1 MKTHLA
7 IAALTLVMASCSPT
21 TEDKMSP
28 IKVEIIR
35 TDTGYQ
41 LLRGGEPYE
50 IRGAGMGVD
59 DIERFASRGGN
70 SIRTWDTTGEY
81 QHTRALL
88 DAAQEHGITVALGL
102 PMRAERHGFD
112 YNDTEA
118 VAAQLELIRGEVL
131 KYRNHPALLAWL
143 IGNEL
148 NHSYNNPAVYDAV
161 NDVAAMIHELD
172 PFHPATSTMSG
183 RHADV
188 IAEIAARAPEL
199 DFLSFQVYGS
209 LFGLP
214 QFLEDNDIDRPF
226 MVTEWG
232 TIGYWEMEKTAWGV
246 PVEIDSSE
254 KAGVFSRAYREIL
267 TPLRDRGLIGDYVF
281 LWGQKQERTPTW
293 FGLFTEDGEAT
304 EAVDVMER
312 LWTGGEPANRTP
324 QVRSMLLDGKTA
336 KASVTLEQG
345 QSYDAEFDVFD
356 HEGDPLTYRW
366 EIKRESGETVE
377 GGDYEE
383 AIENL
388 DGLLSAPEVAATR
401 LIAPAPGKYRLFVY
415 AYDGQG
421 NAAHANIP
429 FLVEPD
435 LVQSTDALIAGEVM
449 AVAYSGFREGQ
460 HPDRGAG
467 ANNPSDAEILED
479 LEILLANDL
488 RLIRMY
494 DTDENTLRTLQLIRE
509 HGLPI
514 KVLLGIWLRAEISNH
529 EGCPW
534 LDEPIPQQRLDANVV
549 RNAAEV
555 QRGIEL
561 ASEFDDI
568 VIAVN
573 VGNEALVDWNDHM
586 VSLDSII
593 EYVRLVKTSVEQPVT
608 VADNYE
614 WWIRDGAPL
623 AAEVDFIGV
632 HTYPVWENKQIDE
645 ALDYTIDNIRR
656 VRTAL
661 PDKPIAIL
669 EAGWATSA
677 TEFGERANEAGQARY
692 FEEMSAWSE
701 ATNTTV
707 FFFEAFDEPWKGD
720 ENDPLGAEKHWGL
733 FFVDRTPKQVLAR

>member
-1 MKTHLA
+1 
-7 IAALTLVMASCSPT
+7 
-21 TEDKMSP
+21 MSP

-35 TDTGYQ
+35 TNTGYQ

-70 SIRTWDTTGEY
+70 SIRTWNTVGEY
-81 QHTRALL
+81 QDTRALL
-88 DAAQEHGITVALGL
+88 DAAQEYGITVALGL

-112 YNDTEA
+112 YDDTEA

-131 KYRNHPALLAWL
+131 KYRDHPALLAWL

-148 NHSYNNPAVYDAV
+148 NHSYTNPAVYDAV

-172 PFHPATSTMSG
+172 PNHPASSTMSG
-183 RHADV
+183 LHADV

-214 QFLEDNDIDRPF
+214 QFLADNEIDRPF

-232 TIGYWEMEKTAWGV
+232 TIGYWEMENTAWGV
-246 PVEIDSSE
+246 PVELNSSE
-254 KAGVFSRAYREIL
+254 KADVFSRAYREIL
-267 TPLRDRGLIGDYVF
+267 TPLQDGGLIGDYAF
-281 LWGQKQERTPTW
+281 LWGQKQERTSTW
-293 FGLFTEDGEAT
+293 FGLLTADGEAT
-304 EAVDVMER
+304 ETVDVMER
-312 LWTGGEPANRTP
+312 AWTGGEPANRAPRVNTL
-324 QVRSMLLDGKTA
+324 LLDGETA
-336 KASVTLEQG
+336 RQSVTLNENEI
-345 QSYDAEFDVFD
+345 YDAVVNVTDPD
-356 HEGDPLTYRW
+356 GDEISYRW
-366 EIKRESGETVE
+366 EVKPESGSSAS
-377 GGDYEE
+377 GGDFEA
-383 AIENL
+383 AIENIEGNL
-388 DGLLSAPEVAATR
+388 APTDEATTQ
-401 LIAPAPGKYRLFVY
+401 LTAPAAGAYRLFVY

-429 FLVEPD
+429 FLVEAG

-479 LEILLANDL
+479 LQILLANDL

-509 HGLPI
+509 HGLPV

-534 LDEPIPQQRLDANVV
+534 LDEPIPQQRLDANVL

-568 VIAVN
+568 VVAVN

-586 VSLDSII
+586 VSLDSVI
-593 EYVRLVKTSVEQPVT
+593 EYVRLVKASVEQPVT

-632 HTYPVWENKQIDE
+632 HTYPVWENKAIDE

-733 FFVDRTPKQVLAR
+733 FFVDRTPKQVLER